1 MESEQASFAARAE
14 RSVREAVMRAWK
26 SRSLL
31 LALIG
36 ALALSAAAHA
46 QAWPTRPITLVVP
59 FPAGGNADV
68 LARAL
73 APELSEKLGQQVIV
87 DNRTG
92 ASGNIGG
99 AAVAKAAPDGYT
111 FMFGTTGPIAT
122 TKLLSKTPPYDPE
135 KDLAPVILV
144 AKAPLIVAA
153 YPGFPAKDLK
163 ELIAYAKQNPGTVNA
178 GTPGNGSL
186 GQLAS
191 ELLQQHA
198 GIKMTHVPYRGSAPV
213 MTDLIGGQLNVS
225 FDFMPTYIPL
235 VNDGKVRPLAVTSR
249 TRVPSLPNV
258 MTVQEAGFAGFEATG
273 WFAIV
278 APAGT
283 PADAIAKVN
292 TITNTWLNSPK
303 GKAVL
308 DTFVMQAAGGT
319 PDDLRAYIKEELA
332 KWEPIIKAANIAM

>member
-1 MESEQASFAARAE
+1 MQ
-14 RSVREAVMRAWK
+14 AWK
-26 SRSLL
+26 SRRFAFTL
-31 LALIG
+31 LA
-36 ALALSAAAHA
+36 ALALPIAAQA
-46 QAWPTRPITLVVP
+46 QAWPTRPITMVVP

-73 APELSEKLGQQVIV
+73 APELAEKLGQQVIV

-122 TKLLSKTPPYDPE
+122 TKLLSKSPPYDPE
-135 KDLAPVILV
+135 KDLAPVVLV

-153 YPGFPAKDLK
+153 HPSFAAKDLK
-163 ELIAYAKQNPGTVNA
+163 ELIAYAKQNPEKVNA

-191 ELLQQHA
+191 ELLQQHT
-198 GIKMTHVPYRGSAPV
+198 GTKLTHVPYRGSAPV
-213 MTDLIGGQLNVS
+213 MTDLIGGQLNVA

-235 VNDGKVRPLAVTSR
+235 VNDGRVRALAVTSR
-249 TRVPSLPNV
+249 TRVPGLPNV
-258 MTVQEAGFAGFEATG
+258 MTVQEAGFPGFEATG

-292 TITNTWLNSPK
+292 AITNGWLNSPK
-303 GKAVL
+303 GKAQL

-319 PDDLRAYIKEELA
+319 PDDLKAYIREELT
-332 KWEPIIKAANIAM
+332 KWAPIIKAANLAQ